1 MFTAIFISQPQ
12 SSTSSDDH
20 NLFVARSNTY
30 LKWHAMN
37 QALTAEPRHLYAVT
51 IQITSKAARWTSCR
65 KTVLCQLMPQASAE
79 LSGMLQRWQTCSI
92 WSQTTLR
99 ASHAGSEL
107 QTHIRSLS
115 LGKLQREISYAKTKS
130 LKTKG
135 GGEENTTKKALWT
148 LGHILPNAYEK
159 RQLPCKRTSE
169 VFRER
174 YAFKEGGKVATR
186 VPFQGYTLKSKYSG
200 CTLTEGVRLIQRNF
214 SSSCAEDYGIGF

>member
-30 LKWHAMN
+30 LKWHAVN
-37 QALTAEPRHLYAVT
+37 QALVAKPRHLYALA
-51 IQITSKAARWTSCR
+51 ILITSKAACWTSCR
-65 KTVLCQLMPQASAE
+65 KKALCQLTPQASAE
-79 LSGMLQRWQTCSI
+79 LGGMLQHWQTCSI

-99 ASHAGSEL
+99 ASHTSSEL

-115 LGKLQREISYAKTKS
+115 LDKLQREISYAKTKS
-130 LKTKG
+130 LKTKR
-135 GGEENTTKKALWT
+135 GGEENTTKNPLWT
-148 LGHILPNAYEK
+148 LRHVSPNKYEK

-174 YAFKEGGKVATR
+174 YVSKEGGKVATR
-186 VPFQGYTLKSKYSG
+186 VPL
-200 CTLTEGVRLIQRNF
+200 
-214 SSSCAEDYGIGF
+214 